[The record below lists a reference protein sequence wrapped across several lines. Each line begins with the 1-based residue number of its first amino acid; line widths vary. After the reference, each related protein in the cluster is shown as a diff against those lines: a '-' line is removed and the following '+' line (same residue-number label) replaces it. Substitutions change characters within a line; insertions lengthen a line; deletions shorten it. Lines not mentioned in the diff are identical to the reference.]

1 MTSDKSL
8 MIRLSAADKKYLQ
21 QLSKK
26 TGKSMTKIIEQLLE
40 DHRRRSFFVGLA
52 SDHEKRSETE
62 GEQQERDLWDR
73 TSADGLEDE

>member
-1 MTSDKSL
+1 MPSDKSL

-26 TGKSMTKIIEQLLE
+26 SGKSMTKIIEQLLE

-52 SDHEKRSETE
+52 SDHAKLSETE
-62 GEQQERDLWDR
+62 DEQQERDLWDR
-73 TSADGLEDE
+73 TAADGLEDE